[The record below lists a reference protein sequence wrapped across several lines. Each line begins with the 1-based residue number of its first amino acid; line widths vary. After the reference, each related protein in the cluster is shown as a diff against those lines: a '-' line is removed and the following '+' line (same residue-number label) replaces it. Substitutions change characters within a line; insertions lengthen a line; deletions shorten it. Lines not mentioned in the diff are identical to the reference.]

1 MYFRD
6 IFVYP
11 RFPDNLKKLLTLAY
25 NIWSLWDKDAVKLY
39 FKIDGDLFR
48 KSGRNPIVF
57 LHSLSNE
64 KLRQLEND
72 KVFLSELDKIWKKFE
87 DYQTKQTDFQNIFNN
102 SNIAYFSMEYGLHDS
117 LPIFAGG
124 LGILSGDHIKGA
136 SDLGLPLYGVGL
148 LYRYG
153 YFTQRIMV
161 NGMQEEIFREN
172 TPYYMPIKEVK
183 DKTGSS
189 IFVEVP
195 ILDKIINAK
204 IWQIIVGNNRVFLLD
219 TNIEKNPPEY
229 RDITNYLYVADKE
242 KRFQQEILLGIGG
255 YRMLKKLNINPKVY
269 HLNEG
274 HSAFLLIE
282 HLIDCINEEKLSF
295 EEAQILVK
303 NSSIFT
309 THTPVEAGNENF
321 SIQIV
326 KKYLDRYLLSSNID
340 PQAIYDMGFMRDDK
354 NTFWLPALALRL
366 SSNANAVSKIHGN
379 VSRKMWAKGFSNLL
393 EKEIPIDSITNGVH
407 YSWFST
413 DLNRVFEQSL
423 GTSYIGKRE
432 VLNISDNI
440 SSVADDEI
448 WGIHI
453 HQKQKMIN
461 FIRNKFT
468 SDLLANGASPDKI
481 NKVSKI
487 LNPKFF
493 TIGFARRFAPY
504 KRPSILFKDKE
515 RLARILKNPDRPVQI
530 VCSGKAHPADFMGK
544 NLIKEIIDFTYQYE
558 CEDRVIFIENY
569 SLNIAQNLVQG
580 VDIWLNTPI
589 KPLEACGTSGMK
601 AGINGVLNFSVLDGW
616 WPECYDKNN
625 GWAIT
630 AGEPYSNDALRDLAD
645 SNQIYDILEDEI
657 IPLYY
662 DQNENGIPEKWVWMM
677 KQSIITTFKN
687 FNIERMLKEYSDKFY
702 KEISDSVNFLGK
714 NNYENLKKIS
724 DEYNILKQ
732 FSTKIYI
739 KDFFTDIDKYPIL
752 RSEDSISVEA
762 YVYLDQLDPSFIEV
776 EIFCLSEKLDGY
788 IAQKLD
794 FVEKY
799 QDNVAKYSGTFKL
812 ENSGFQQIAIRIVPA
827 NKYIRK
833 SFPDFII
840 WKA

>member
-1 MYFRD
+1 
-6 IFVYP
+6 
-11 RFPDNLKKLLTLAY
+11 
-25 NIWSLWDKDAVKLY
+25 
-39 FKIDGDLFR
+39 
-48 KSGRNPIVF
+48 
-57 LHSLSNE
+57 
-64 KLRQLEND
+64 
-72 KVFLSELDKIWKKFE
+72 
-87 DYQTKQTDFQNIFNN
+87 
-102 SNIAYFSMEYGLHDS
+102 
-117 LPIFAGG
+117 
-124 LGILSGDHIKGA
+124 
-136 SDLGLPLYGVGL
+136 
-148 LYRYG
+148 
-153 YFTQRIMV
+153 
-161 NGMQEEIFREN
+161 
-172 TPYYMPIKEVK
+172 
-183 DKTGSS
+183 
-189 IFVEVP
+189 
-195 ILDKIINAK
+195 
-204 IWQIIVGNNRVFLLD
+204 
-219 TNIEKNPPEY
+219 
-229 RDITNYLYVADKE
+229 
-242 KRFQQEILLGIGG
+242 
-255 YRMLKKLNINPKVY
+255 
-269 HLNEG
+269 
-274 HSAFLLIE
+274 
-282 HLIDCINEEKLSF
+282 
-295 EEAQILVK
+295 
-303 NSSIFT
+303 
-309 THTPVEAGNENF
+309 
-321 SIQIV
+321 
-326 KKYLDRYLLSSNID
+326 
-340 PQAIYDMGFMRDDK
+340 
-354 NTFWLPALALRL
+354 
-366 SSNANAVSKIHGN
+366 
-379 VSRKMWAKGFSNLL
+379 
-393 EKEIPIDSITNGVH
+393 
-407 YSWFST
+407 
-413 DLNRVFEQSL
+413 
-423 GTSYIGKRE
+423 
-432 VLNISDNI
+432 
-440 SSVADDEI
+440 
-448 WGIHI
+448 
-453 HQKQKMIN
+453 
-461 FIRNKFT
+461 
-468 SDLLANGASPDKI
+468 
-481 NKVSKI
+481 KI

-662 DQNENGIPEKWVWMM
+662 EQNENGIPEKWVWMM

-702 KEISDSVNFLGK
+702 KEISDSVNFLGM

-724 DEYNILKQ
+724 DEYGILKQ
-732 FSTKIYI
+732 FSNKIYI
-739 KDFFTDIDKYPIL
+739 KEFFTDIDKYPIL

-762 YVYLDQLDPSFIEV
+762 YVYLDQLDPSFIEI

-788 IAQKLD
+788 ITQKLD

-799 QDNVAKYSGTFKL
+799 KDNVTKYTGTFKL
-812 ENSGFQQIAIRIVPA
+812 KNSGFQQIAIRIVPA